1 MENCSN
7 GAVAGAVRVWLKFEG
22 LAVLV
27 LSVLLYR
34 YTHTSWWTFGILLLT
49 PDLSMLAY
57 LANPRAGSI
66 SYNVVH
72 SYVLPVALAII
83 AIATDRSAMAP
94 YFLIW
99 TAHIG
104 LDRALG
110 YGLKYPNAFG
120 STHIDTLR
128 RKAAG
133 APASAI

>member
-7 GAVAGAVRVWLKFEG
+7 GAVTGAVRIWLKLEG
-22 LAVLV
+22 LAVVV

-34 YTHTSWWTFGILLLT
+34 YTHASWWTFGIFLLT

-66 SYNVVH
+66 SYNIVH
-72 SYVLPVALAII
+72 SYLLPVALAIF

-94 YFLIW
+94 YLLIW

-104 LDRALG
+104 MDRALG

-128 RKAAG
+128 SKSTSAA
-133 APASAI
+133 ATAI

>member
-1 MENCSN
+1 MQSTSN
-7 GAVAGAVRVWLKFEG
+7 GAVTGAVRTWLKCEG

-27 LSVLLYR
+27 LSVMLYR
-34 YTHTSWWTFGILLLT
+34 YTHSSWWTFGILLLT

-66 SYNVVH
+66 SYNIVH
-72 SYVLPVALAII
+72 SYVLPVALAIF

-94 YFLIW
+94 YLLIW

-104 LDRALG
+104 MDRALG

-128 RKAAG
+128 RKSASAT
-133 APASAI
+133 ASAI

>member
-7 GAVAGAVRVWLKFEG
+7 GAVAGAVRIWLKCEG

-66 SYNVVH
+66 FYNTVH
-72 SYVLPVALAII
+72 SYVLPVALAIF
-83 AIATDRSAMAP
+83 AVATDRAATAP
-94 YFLIW
+94 YLLIW

-104 LDRALG
+104 MDRALG
-110 YGLKYPNAFG
+110 YGLKYPVGFW
-120 STHIDTLR
+120 STHIDSLR
-128 RKAAG
+128 RKST
-133 APASAI
+133 SARATAI

>member
-1 MENCSN
+1 MQSTSN
-7 GAVAGAVRVWLKFEG
+7 GAVAGAVRIWLKCEG
-22 LAVLV
+22 LAVLS

-57 LANPRAGSI
+57 LANPRVGSI
-66 SYNVVH
+66 SYNIVH
-72 SYVLPVALAII
+72 SYVLPVALAIF

-94 YFLIW
+94 YLLIW
-99 TAHIG
+99 TAHVG
-104 LDRALG
+104 VDRALG

-128 RKAAG
+128 RKSASAT
-133 APASAI
+133 ASAI